1 MVMYATDV
9 GPYSAT
15 GKGLRYNLEST
26 LAMAMR
32 NGGRVA
38 PILSVIAKTHV
49 VTPINA
55 QRSGGPQ
62 IIQTPGSNDFSKGG
76 KPVLAFSHSMP
87 EFGAG
92 GVKSYVCDWDD
103 YNKPPDETTLSATF
117 ATAATTLVVNN
128 GATLNIQNS
137 ASGLRCFLQLNGLE
151 IVEVTAGA
159 GTNSLTVTRAQLG
172 SVDPGTTYPIG
183 TRAVTRFNHGE
194 GNDWLAGLQSASTRV
209 SNNTQVLRRDYA
221 LSGST
226 QSYETTGNLGSMGF
240 QRKMKAHEI
249 MNQLAHDAIYGLR
262 FDNGLLGASRIAN
275 MGGARFYGTTV
286 NSLTLNKANLRTQLD
301 LYATNGGNLT
311 ECVALCGINVYA
323 KVCDL
328 KDLYVLN
335 GGQDMDRESLNF
347 DIKTLKFFDFQ
358 IPFATDNTLN
368 PDDMLIINPK
378 YIDLVMVKGR
388 ELMAVPL
395 AKTGDTDKEMML
407 TEATLKV
414 RLGAVNIRYFPAVA

>member
-1 MVMYATDV
+1 MLATDV
-9 GPYSAT
+9 GLYGLSA
-15 GKGLRYNLEST
+15 KGLRYNLENT

-38 PILSVIAKTHV
+38 PILSIIAKTHTV
-49 VTPINA
+49 PPINA
-55 QRSGGPQ
+55 QRKGGPQ
-62 IIQTPGSNDFSKGG
+62 IIQTPGSNDFSRGG

-92 GVKSYVCDWDD
+92 GVKNYICEWDD
-103 YNKPPDETTLSATF
+103 YNKPPDETTTSGTF
-117 ATAATTLVVNN
+117 ATTATSLSINN

-137 ASGLRCFLQLNGLE
+137 SSGRRCFLQLNGLE

-159 GTNSLTVTRAQLG
+159 GTDTLTVTRAQLG
-172 SVDPGTTYPIG
+172 SVDPGTTYAVG
-183 TRAVTRFNHGE
+183 TRAVTRFNHGD
-194 GNDWLAGLQSASTRV
+194 GNDWVAGLQSASARV
-209 SNNTQVLRRDYA
+209 TNNTQVLRRDYA
-221 LSGST
+221 LGGST
-226 QSYETTGNLGSMGF
+226 QSYDTTGNLGSMGF

-262 FDNGLLGASRIAN
+262 YDNGLLGASRIAN

-286 NSLTLNKANLRTQLD
+286 SSLTLNKANLRTQLD
-301 LYATNGGNLT
+301 LYATNGGNLS
-311 ECVALCGINVYA
+311 ECIALCGINVYA

-328 KDLYVLN
+328 KDLYVLS
-335 GGQDMDRESLNF
+335 GGQDMEKESLNF

-388 ELMAVPL
+388 ELMAIPL

-407 TEATLKV
+407 TEASLKV
-414 RLGAVNIRYFPAVA
+414 RLGAVNIRYYPSVA